1 MIDDLKVIRKKYG
14 EKMYHF
20 CRESFPTLL
29 EEPGKLLK
37 LLSDNFHESHFLF
50 DDIVANGKESEFKN
64 FIYSLVD
71 VENNN
76 ELVMIKTPEELMSEA
91 GYVLVECYNE
101 EDIQKFRK
109 YYAPGEELCTFKGG
123 RLDRCKVFFAVKKNV
138 LDIKREDFKEPKRE
152 DEYGTSVISIQ
163 FTKDGTYTLSIKNR
177 YNHTVNNP
185 DATFSNN
192 LDNII
197 PGLTKSFERYKGII
211 QMYKSENF
219 EIKGYVR
226 ANDGKYY
233 KYNEEINNV
242 YYCPDNIIIDH
253 FNVKKYDKSRYL
265 IIDYFVIDLSN
276 KSISLYDKKLSDS
289 FCDVIKDINKIE
301 IDNIDSGK
309 KITILGDF
317 CHCLEIITDKD
328 GKIISLKMNKIYD
341 IGDKFLS
348 YNTSLQKFTAEDLIK
363 VADDFLRRN
372 NTLQELY
379 LPNLTKVGHDF
390 LFRNNTLQELYL
402 PNLKIVGDLF
412 LWCNN
417 TLQELYLPNLKIV
430 GHDFL
435 RRNETL
441 QKFTAENLT
450 EVGNGFL
457 GFNTSLQKFIAEN
470 LTEVGNDFLCC
481 NTSLQELYLPN
492 LTKVGDNFLDF
503 NTSLQKFT
511 AENLTEVG
519 NNFLWCNNTLQEL
532 YFPNLTEVGSD
543 FLYYN
548 TSLQELYL
556 PNLKIVGRQFLYKNT
571 SLQKFTAENLTKVG
585 NDFLCCNASLQKF
598 TAENLTE
605 VGSYFLFCNKTLQE
619 LYLPNLT
626 KVGYNFLNFN
636 TSLQKFTAE
645 NLTEVGDNFL
655 RWNETLQELYLPNLT
670 EVGDWFLNYNHK
682 LSNKILSEIEKRNRK
697 GRR

>member
-37 LLSDNFHESHFLF
+37 LLSDNFHESHSLF

-76 ELVMIKTPEELMSEA
+76 ELGMIKTPEELMSEA

-101 EDIQKFRK
+101 EDIQAFRK
-109 YYAPGEELCTFKGG
+109 YYARREELCTFKGG
-123 RLDRCKVFFAVKKNV
+123 RLDRCRVFFAVKKNV
-138 LDIKREDFKEPKRE
+138 SDIKREDFKNPTRQ

-163 FTKDGTYTLSIKNR
+163 FTKDGTNTLSIKNR

-197 PGLTKSFERYKGII
+197 PGLTASFEKHKDIV
-211 QMYKSENF
+211 QKYKSNRF

-233 KYNEEINNV
+233 KYNYEINNV
-242 YYCPDNIIIDH
+242 YYCPDNIIIDN
-253 FNVKKYDKSRYL
+253 FNVKRYDKSRYL
-265 IIDYFVIDLSN
+265 IIDYFIIDLSN
-276 KSISLYDKKLSDS
+276 KSIRLYDKKLSDS

-309 KITILGDF
+309 KITILGDNNKS
-317 CHCLEIITDKD
+317 LEIITDKD

-348 YNTSLQKFTAEDLIK
+348 YNTSLQKFTAENLTEVGDW
-363 VADDFLRRN
+363 FLSCN

-379 LPNLTKVGHDF
+379 LPNLTKVGNGFLCFNTSLQKFTAENLTEVGSDF
-390 LFRNNTLQELYL
+390 LYYNTSLQKFTAESLTE
-402 PNLKIVGDLF
+402 VGSYF

-435 RRNETL
+435 RRNKTL
-441 QKFTAENLT
+441 QKFTAENLI
-450 EVGNGFL
+450 
-457 GFNTSLQKFIAEN
+457 K
-470 LTEVGNDFLCC
+470 
-481 NTSLQELYLPN
+481 
-492 LTKVGDNFLDF
+492 
-503 NTSLQKFT
+503 
-511 AENLTEVG
+511 
-519 NNFLWCNNTLQEL
+519 
-532 YFPNLTEVGSD
+532 
-543 FLYYN
+543 
-548 TSLQELYL
+548 
-556 PNLKIVGRQFLYKNT
+556 
-571 SLQKFTAENLTKVG
+571 
-585 NDFLCCNASLQKF
+585 
-598 TAENLTE
+598 
-605 VGSYFLFCNKTLQE
+605 
-619 LYLPNLT
+619 
-626 KVGYNFLNFN
+626 
-636 TSLQKFTAE
+636 
-645 NLTEVGDNFL
+645 
-655 RWNETLQELYLPNLT
+655 
-670 EVGDWFLNYNHK
+670 VGDWFLNNNHK
-682 LSNKILSEIEKRNRK
+682 LRNKILSEIEKRNRK

>member
-29 EEPGKLLK
+29 EEPGKLSK
-37 LLSDNFHESHFLF
+37 LLSDNFHESHSLF

-76 ELVMIKTPEELMSEA
+76 ELGMTKTPEELMSEA

-123 RLDRCKVFFAVKKNV
+123 RLNSCRVFFAVKKNV
-138 LDIKREDFKEPKRE
+138 LDIKREDFKKPKRE

-163 FTKDGTYTLSIKNR
+163 FTKDETNTLSIKNR
-177 YNHTVNNP
+177 YNHTVVNP

-197 PGLTKSFERYKGII
+197 PGLTESFERYKGII
-211 QMYKSENF
+211 QMYKIKNF
-219 EIKGYVR
+219 EIKGYVM

-233 KYNEEINNV
+233 KYNYEINNV
-242 YYCPDNIIIDH
+242 YYCPDNIIIDN
-253 FNVKKYDKSRYL
+253 FNVKRYDKSRYL
-265 IIDYFVIDLSN
+265 IIDYFIIDLSN

-309 KITILGDF
+309 KITILGDNNKS
-317 CHCLEIITDKD
+317 LEIITDKD

-348 YNTSLQKFTAEDLIK
+348 YNTSLQKFTAENLTE
-363 VADDFLRRN
+363 VGDDCLCFN

-379 LPNLTKVGHDF
+379 FPNLTMVGHQF
-390 LFRNNTLQELYL
+390 L
-402 PNLKIVGDLF
+402 I
-412 LWCNN
+412 C
-417 TLQELYLPNLKIV
+417 
-430 GHDFL
+430 
-435 RRNETL
+435 
-441 QKFTAENLT
+441 
-450 EVGNGFL
+450 
-457 GFNTSLQKFIAEN
+457 
-470 LTEVGNDFLCC
+470 
-481 NTSLQELYLPN
+481 
-492 LTKVGDNFLDF
+492 

-511 AENLTEVG
+511 AENLIMVGCRFLPYNTSLRKFTAENLMEVG
-519 NNFLWCNNTLQEL
+519 DDFLRRNNTLQEL
-532 YFPNLTEVGSD
+532 YFPNLTEVG
-543 FLYYN
+543 
-548 TSLQELYL
+548 
-556 PNLKIVGRQFLYKNT
+556 
-571 SLQKFTAENLTKVG
+571 
-585 NDFLCCNASLQKF
+585 
-598 TAENLTE
+598 
-605 VGSYFLFCNKTLQE
+605 
-619 LYLPNLT
+619 
-626 KVGYNFLNFN
+626 
-636 TSLQKFTAE
+636 
-645 NLTEVGDNFL
+645 
-655 RWNETLQELYLPNLT
+655 
-670 EVGDWFLNYNHK
+670 DWFLNNNHK
-682 LSNKILSEIEKRNRK
+682 LRNKILSEIEKRNRR

>member
-37 LLSDNFHESHFLF
+37 LLSDNFHESHSLF

-76 ELVMIKTPEELMSEA
+76 ELGMIKTPEELMSEA

-101 EDIQKFRK
+101 GDIQAFRK

-123 RLDRCKVFFAVKKNV
+123 RLDRCRVFFAVKKNV
-138 LDIKREDFKEPKRE
+138 LDIKREDFKKPKRE

-163 FTKDGTYTLSIKNR
+163 FTKDGTNTLSIKNR

-197 PGLTKSFERYKGII
+197 PGLTASFEKHKDIV
-211 QMYKSENF
+211 QKYKSNRF

-233 KYNEEINNV
+233 KYNYEINNV
-242 YYCPDNIIIDH
+242 YYCPDNIIIDN
-253 FNVKKYDKSRYL
+253 FNVKRYDKSRYL
-265 IIDYFVIDLSN
+265 IIDYFIIDLSN

-289 FCDVIKDINKIE
+289 FCDIIKDINKIE

-309 KITILGDF
+309 KITILGDNNKS
-317 CHCLEIITDKD
+317 LEIITDKD

-348 YNTSLQKFTAEDLIK
+348 YNTSLQKFTAENLTEVGDW
-363 VADDFLRRN
+363 FLTCN

-379 LPNLTKVGHDF
+379 LPNLTKVGHQF
-390 LFRNNTLQELYL
+390 LICNTSLQKFTAE
-402 PNLKIVGDLF
+402 NLTEVGDNFLCFNTSLQKFTAESLTEVGSYF

-435 RRNETL
+435 
-441 QKFTAENLT
+441 
-450 EVGNGFL
+450 
-457 GFNTSLQKFIAEN
+457 
-470 LTEVGNDFLCC
+470 
-481 NTSLQELYLPN
+481 Y
-492 LTKVGDNFLDF
+492 
-503 NTSLQKFT
+503 
-511 AENLTEVG
+511 
-519 NNFLWCNNTLQEL
+519 
-532 YFPNLTEVGSD
+532 
-543 FLYYN
+543 
-548 TSLQELYL
+548 
-556 PNLKIVGRQFLYKNT
+556 
-571 SLQKFTAENLTKVG
+571 
-585 NDFLCCNASLQKF
+585 
-598 TAENLTE
+598 
-605 VGSYFLFCNKTLQE
+605 
-619 LYLPNLT
+619 
-626 KVGYNFLNFN
+626 
-636 TSLQKFTAE
+636 
-645 NLTEVGDNFL
+645 
-655 RWNETLQELYLPNLT
+655 
-670 EVGDWFLNYNHK
+670 YNHK
-682 LSNKILSEIEKRNRK
+682 LRNKILSEIEKRNRR

>member
-29 EEPGKLLK
+29 EEPGKLSK
-37 LLSDNFHESHFLF
+37 LLSDNFHESHSLF

-76 ELVMIKTPEELMSEA
+76 ELGMTKTPEELMSEA

-123 RLDRCKVFFAVKKNV
+123 RLNSCRVFFAVKKNV
-138 LDIKREDFKEPKRE
+138 LDIKREDFKKPKRE

-163 FTKDGTYTLSIKNR
+163 FTKDETNTLSIKNR
-177 YNHTVNNP
+177 YNHTVVNP

-197 PGLTKSFERYKGII
+197 PGLTESFERYKGII
-211 QMYKSENF
+211 QMYKIKNF
-219 EIKGYVR
+219 EIKGYVM

-233 KYNEEINNV
+233 KYNYEINNV
-242 YYCPDNIIIDH
+242 YYCPDNIIIDN
-253 FNVKKYDKSRYL
+253 FNVKRYDKSRYL
-265 IIDYFVIDLSN
+265 IIDYFIIDLSN

-309 KITILGDF
+309 KIIILGDNNKS
-317 CHCLEIITDKD
+317 LEIITDKD

-348 YNTSLQKFTAEDLIK
+348 YNTSLQKFTAENLTE
-363 VADDFLRRN
+363 VGDDCLCFN

-379 LPNLTKVGHDF
+379 FPNLTMVGHQF
-390 LFRNNTLQELYL
+390 L
-402 PNLKIVGDLF
+402 I
-412 LWCNN
+412 C
-417 TLQELYLPNLKIV
+417 
-430 GHDFL
+430 
-435 RRNETL
+435 
-441 QKFTAENLT
+441 
-450 EVGNGFL
+450 
-457 GFNTSLQKFIAEN
+457 
-470 LTEVGNDFLCC
+470 
-481 NTSLQELYLPN
+481 
-492 LTKVGDNFLDF
+492 

-511 AENLTEVG
+511 AENLIMVGCRFLPYNTSLQKFTAENLIEVG
-519 NNFLWCNNTLQEL
+519 DDFLRRNNTLQEL
-532 YFPNLTEVGSD
+532 YFPNLTEVG
-543 FLYYN
+543 
-548 TSLQELYL
+548 
-556 PNLKIVGRQFLYKNT
+556 
-571 SLQKFTAENLTKVG
+571 
-585 NDFLCCNASLQKF
+585 
-598 TAENLTE
+598 
-605 VGSYFLFCNKTLQE
+605 
-619 LYLPNLT
+619 
-626 KVGYNFLNFN
+626 
-636 TSLQKFTAE
+636 
-645 NLTEVGDNFL
+645 
-655 RWNETLQELYLPNLT
+655 
-670 EVGDWFLNYNHK
+670 DWFLNNNHK
-682 LSNKILSEIEKRNRK
+682 LRNKILSEIEKRNRR

>member
-29 EEPGKLLK
+29 EEPGKLSK
-37 LLSDNFHESHFLF
+37 LLSDNFHESHSLF

-76 ELVMIKTPEELMSEA
+76 ELGMTKTPEELMSEA

-123 RLDRCKVFFAVKKNV
+123 RLNSCRVFFTVKKNV
-138 LDIKREDFKEPKRE
+138 LDIKREDFKKPKRE

-163 FTKDGTYTLSIKNR
+163 FTKDETNTLSIKNR
-177 YNHTVNNP
+177 YNHTVVNP

-197 PGLTKSFERYKGII
+197 PGLTESFERYKGII
-211 QMYKSENF
+211 QMYKIKNF
-219 EIKGYVR
+219 EIKGYVM

-233 KYNEEINNV
+233 KYNYEINNV
-242 YYCPDNIIIDH
+242 YYCPDNIIIDN
-253 FNVKKYDKSRYL
+253 FNVKRYDKSRYL
-265 IIDYFVIDLSN
+265 IIDYFIIDLSN

-309 KITILGDF
+309 KITILGDNNKS
-317 CHCLEIITDKD
+317 LEIITDKD

-348 YNTSLQKFTAEDLIK
+348 YNTSLQKFTAENLTE
-363 VADDFLRRN
+363 VGDDCLCFN

-379 LPNLTKVGHDF
+379 FPNLTMVGHQF
-390 LFRNNTLQELYL
+390 L
-402 PNLKIVGDLF
+402 I
-412 LWCNN
+412 C
-417 TLQELYLPNLKIV
+417 
-430 GHDFL
+430 
-435 RRNETL
+435 
-441 QKFTAENLT
+441 
-450 EVGNGFL
+450 
-457 GFNTSLQKFIAEN
+457 
-470 LTEVGNDFLCC
+470 
-481 NTSLQELYLPN
+481 
-492 LTKVGDNFLDF
+492 

-511 AENLTEVG
+511 AENLIMVGCRFLPYNTSLQKFTAENLIEVG
-519 NNFLWCNNTLQEL
+519 DDFLRRNNTLQEL
-532 YFPNLTEVGSD
+532 YFPNLTEVG
-543 FLYYN
+543 
-548 TSLQELYL
+548 
-556 PNLKIVGRQFLYKNT
+556 
-571 SLQKFTAENLTKVG
+571 
-585 NDFLCCNASLQKF
+585 
-598 TAENLTE
+598 
-605 VGSYFLFCNKTLQE
+605 
-619 LYLPNLT
+619 
-626 KVGYNFLNFN
+626 
-636 TSLQKFTAE
+636 
-645 NLTEVGDNFL
+645 
-655 RWNETLQELYLPNLT
+655 
-670 EVGDWFLNYNHK
+670 DWFLNNNHK
-682 LSNKILSEIEKRNRK
+682 LRNKILSEIEKRNRR

>member
-29 EEPGKLLK
+29 EEPGKLSK
-37 LLSDNFHESHFLF
+37 LLSDNFHESHSLF

-76 ELVMIKTPEELMSEA
+76 ELVMVKTPEELMSEA

-101 EDIQKFRK
+101 GDIQAFRK
-109 YYAPGEELCTFKGG
+109 YYARREELCTFKGG
-123 RLDRCKVFFAVKKNV
+123 RLNRCRVFFAVKKNV
-138 LDIKREDFKEPKRE
+138 SDIKREDFKNPTRQ

-163 FTKDGTYTLSIKNR
+163 FTKDGTNTLSIKNR

-197 PGLTKSFERYKGII
+197 PGLTESFERYKGII
-211 QMYKSENF
+211 QRYKSENF

-233 KYNEEINNV
+233 KYNYEINNV

-265 IIDYFVIDLSN
+265 IIDYFIIDLSN

-309 KITILGDF
+309 KITILCDNNKS
-317 CHCLEIITDKD
+317 LEIITDKD

-348 YNTSLQKFTAEDLIK
+348 YNTSLQKFTAENLTE
-363 VADDFLRRN
+363 VGSDFLYY
-372 NTLQELY
+372 NTSLQKFTAES
-379 LPNLTKVGHDF
+379 LTEVGS
-390 LFRNNTLQELYL
+390 Y
-402 PNLKIVGDLF
+402 F

-435 RRNETL
+435 RRNKTL
-441 QKFTAENLT
+441 QKFTAENLI
-450 EVGNGFL
+450 
-457 GFNTSLQKFIAEN
+457 K
-470 LTEVGNDFLCC
+470 
-481 NTSLQELYLPN
+481 
-492 LTKVGDNFLDF
+492 
-503 NTSLQKFT
+503 
-511 AENLTEVG
+511 
-519 NNFLWCNNTLQEL
+519 
-532 YFPNLTEVGSD
+532 
-543 FLYYN
+543 
-548 TSLQELYL
+548 
-556 PNLKIVGRQFLYKNT
+556 
-571 SLQKFTAENLTKVG
+571 
-585 NDFLCCNASLQKF
+585 
-598 TAENLTE
+598 
-605 VGSYFLFCNKTLQE
+605 
-619 LYLPNLT
+619 
-626 KVGYNFLNFN
+626 
-636 TSLQKFTAE
+636 
-645 NLTEVGDNFL
+645 
-655 RWNETLQELYLPNLT
+655 
-670 EVGDWFLNYNHK
+670 VGDWFLNNNHK
-682 LSNKILSEIEKRNRK
+682 LRNKILSEIEKRNRK

>member
-29 EEPGKLLK
+29 EEPGKLSK
-37 LLSDNFHESHFLF
+37 LLSDNFHESHSLF
-50 DDIVANGKESEFKN
+50 DDIVANRKESEFKN

-76 ELVMIKTPEELMSEA
+76 ELGMTKTPEELMSEA

-123 RLDRCKVFFAVKKNV
+123 RLNSCRVFFAVKKNV
-138 LDIKREDFKEPKRE
+138 LDIKREDFKKPKRE

-163 FTKDGTYTLSIKNR
+163 FTKDETNTLSIKNR
-177 YNHTVNNP
+177 YNHTVVNP

-197 PGLTKSFERYKGII
+197 PGLTESFERYKGII
-211 QMYKSENF
+211 QMYKIKNF
-219 EIKGYVR
+219 EIKGYVM

-233 KYNEEINNV
+233 KYNYEINNV
-242 YYCPDNIIIDH
+242 YYCPDNIIIDN

-265 IIDYFVIDLSN
+265 IIDYFIIDLSN

-309 KITILGDF
+309 KITILGDNNKS
-317 CHCLEIITDKD
+317 LEIITDKD

-348 YNTSLQKFTAEDLIK
+348 YNTSLQKFTAENLTE
-363 VADDFLRRN
+363 VGDDCLCFN

-379 LPNLTKVGHDF
+379 FPNLTMVGHQF
-390 LFRNNTLQELYL
+390 L
-402 PNLKIVGDLF
+402 I
-412 LWCNN
+412 C
-417 TLQELYLPNLKIV
+417 
-430 GHDFL
+430 
-435 RRNETL
+435 
-441 QKFTAENLT
+441 
-450 EVGNGFL
+450 
-457 GFNTSLQKFIAEN
+457 
-470 LTEVGNDFLCC
+470 
-481 NTSLQELYLPN
+481 
-492 LTKVGDNFLDF
+492 

-511 AENLTEVG
+511 AENLIMVGCRFLPYNTSLQKFTAENLIEVG
-519 NNFLWCNNTLQEL
+519 DDFLRRNNTLQEL
-532 YFPNLTEVGSD
+532 YFPNLTEVG
-543 FLYYN
+543 
-548 TSLQELYL
+548 
-556 PNLKIVGRQFLYKNT
+556 
-571 SLQKFTAENLTKVG
+571 
-585 NDFLCCNASLQKF
+585 
-598 TAENLTE
+598 
-605 VGSYFLFCNKTLQE
+605 
-619 LYLPNLT
+619 
-626 KVGYNFLNFN
+626 
-636 TSLQKFTAE
+636 
-645 NLTEVGDNFL
+645 
-655 RWNETLQELYLPNLT
+655 
-670 EVGDWFLNYNHK
+670 DWFLNNNHK
-682 LSNKILSEIEKRNRK
+682 LRNKILSEIEKRNRK

>member
-37 LLSDNFHESHFLF
+37 LLSDNFHESHSLF

-76 ELVMIKTPEELMSEA
+76 ELVMIKTPEELMSSA

-109 YYAPGEELCTFKGG
+109 YYAQGEELCTFNGG
-123 RLDRCKVFFAVKKNV
+123 RLDRCRVFFAVKKNV
-138 LDIKREDFKEPKRE
+138 SDIKREDFKNPTRQ

-163 FTKDGTYTLSIKNR
+163 FTKDGTNTLSIKNR

-197 PGLTKSFERYKGII
+197 PGLTESFERYKGIV
-211 QMYKSENF
+211 QKYKSKSF
-219 EIKGYVR
+219 EIEGYVR

-233 KYNEEINNV
+233 KYNYEINNV

-265 IIDYFVIDLSN
+265 IIDYFIIDLSN

-309 KITILGDF
+309 KITILGDNNKS
-317 CHCLEIITDKD
+317 LEIITDKD

-348 YNTSLQKFTAEDLIK
+348 YNTSLQKFTAENLIE
-363 VADDFLRRN
+363 VADDFLCCN
-372 NTLQELY
+372 NALQELY
-379 LPNLTKVGHDF
+379 F
-390 LFRNNTLQELYL
+390 
-402 PNLKIVGDLF
+402 PNLKIVGSRF
-412 LWCNN
+412 L
-417 TLQELYLPNLKIV
+417 
-430 GHDFL
+430 
-435 RRNETL
+435 
-441 QKFTAENLT
+441 
-450 EVGNGFL
+450 
-457 GFNTSLQKFIAEN
+457 
-470 LTEVGNDFLCC
+470 ND
-481 NTSLQELYLPN
+481 
-492 LTKVGDNFLDF
+492 

-511 AENLTEVG
+511 AENLIKVG
-519 NNFLWCNNTLQEL
+519 DDFLCCNNTLQEL
-532 YFPNLTEVGSD
+532 YFPNLTEVG
-543 FLYYN
+543 
-548 TSLQELYL
+548 
-556 PNLKIVGRQFLYKNT
+556 
-571 SLQKFTAENLTKVG
+571 
-585 NDFLCCNASLQKF
+585 
-598 TAENLTE
+598 
-605 VGSYFLFCNKTLQE
+605 
-619 LYLPNLT
+619 
-626 KVGYNFLNFN
+626 
-636 TSLQKFTAE
+636 
-645 NLTEVGDNFL
+645 
-655 RWNETLQELYLPNLT
+655 
-670 EVGDWFLNYNHK
+670 DWFLDNNHK
-682 LSNKILSEIEKRNRK
+682 LRNKILSEIEKRNRK

>member
-37 LLSDNFHESHFLF
+37 LLSDNFHESHSLF

-76 ELVMIKTPEELMSEA
+76 ELVMIKTPEELMSSA

-101 EDIQKFRK
+101 GDIQAFRK

-123 RLDRCKVFFAVKKNV
+123 RLNRCRVFFAVKKNV
-138 LDIKREDFKEPKRE
+138 SDIKREDFKNPTRQ

-163 FTKDGTYTLSIKNR
+163 FTKDGTNTLSIKNR

-197 PGLTKSFERYKGII
+197 PGLTESFERYKGII
-211 QMYKSENF
+211 QRYKSQNF
-219 EIKGYVR
+219 EIEGYVR

-233 KYNEEINNV
+233 KYNYEINNV

-265 IIDYFVIDLSN
+265 IIDYFIIDLSN

-309 KITILGDF
+309 KITILGDNNKS
-317 CHCLEIITDKD
+317 LVIITNKD
-328 GKIISLKMNKIYD
+328 GKIISLKMDEIYV
-341 IGDKFLS
+341 IGDYFLDWNKSLQELYVPNLTEVGDYFLYCNKF
-348 YNTSLQKFTAEDLIK
+348 LQKFT
-363 VADDFLRRN
+363 V
-372 NTLQELY
+372 Q
-379 LPNLTKVGHDF
+379 NLTKVGDCF
-390 LFRNNTLQELYL
+390 LF
-402 PNLKIVGDLF
+402 D
-412 LWCNN
+412 
-417 TLQELYLPNLKIV
+417 
-430 GHDFL
+430 
-435 RRNETL
+435 
-441 QKFTAENLT
+441 
-450 EVGNGFL
+450 
-457 GFNTSLQKFIAEN
+457 
-470 LTEVGNDFLCC
+470 

-492 LTKVGDNFLDF
+492 LTEVGGDFLDW
-503 NTSLQKFT
+503 NKSLQKFT
-511 AENLTEVG
+511 AENLIKVG
-519 NNFLWCNNTLQEL
+519 NDFLRCNDTLQEL
-532 YFPNLTEVGSD
+532 YLPNLTEVGSD
-543 FLYYN
+543 FLYY
-548 TSLQELYL
+548 
-556 PNLKIVGRQFLYKNT
+556 
-571 SLQKFTAENLTKVG
+571 
-585 NDFLCCNASLQKF
+585 
-598 TAENLTE
+598 
-605 VGSYFLFCNKTLQE
+605 
-619 LYLPNLT
+619 
-626 KVGYNFLNFN
+626 N

-655 RWNETLQELYLPNLT
+655 CCNTSLQKFTAENLTEVGCYFLGCNNTLQELYLPNLT
-670 EVGDWFLNYNHK
+670 KVGDWFLDNNHK
-682 LSNKILSEIEKRNRK
+682 LRNKILSEIEKRNRR

>member
-29 EEPGKLLK
+29 EEPGKLSK
-37 LLSDNFHESHFLF
+37 LLSDNFHESHSLF

-64 FIYSLVD
+64 YIYSLVD

-76 ELVMIKTPEELMSEA
+76 ELVQIKTPEELMSEA

-109 YYAPGEELCTFKGG
+109 YYAQGEELCTFNGG
-123 RLDRCKVFFAVKKNV
+123 RLNRCRVFFAVKKNV
-138 LDIKREDFKEPKRE
+138 SDIKREDFKNPTRQ

-163 FTKDGTYTLSIKNR
+163 FTKDGTNTLSIKNR

-197 PGLTKSFERYKGII
+197 PGLTESFERYKGII
-211 QMYKSENF
+211 QRYKSQNF
-219 EIKGYVR
+219 EIEGYVR

-233 KYNEEINNV
+233 KYNYEINNV

-265 IIDYFVIDLSN
+265 IIDYFIIDLSN

-309 KITILGDF
+309 KITILGDNNKS
-317 CHCLEIITDKD
+317 LVIITNKD
-328 GKIISLKMNKIYD
+328 GKIISLKMDEIYV
-341 IGDKFLS
+341 IGDYFLDWNKSLQELYVPNLTEVGDYFLYCNKF
-348 YNTSLQKFTAEDLIK
+348 LQKFT
-363 VADDFLRRN
+363 V
-372 NTLQELY
+372 Q
-379 LPNLTKVGHDF
+379 NLTKVGDCF
-390 LFRNNTLQELYL
+390 LFDN
-402 PNLKIVGDLF
+402 
-412 LWCNN
+412 
-417 TLQELYLPNLKIV
+417 
-430 GHDFL
+430 
-435 RRNETL
+435 
-441 QKFTAENLT
+441 A
-450 EVGNGFL
+450 
-457 GFNTSLQKFIAEN
+457 
-470 LTEVGNDFLCC
+470 
-481 NTSLQELYLPN
+481 SLQELYLPN
-492 LTKVGDNFLDF
+492 LTEVGGDFLDW
-503 NTSLQKFT
+503 NKSLQKFT
-511 AENLTEVG
+511 AENLIKVG
-519 NNFLWCNNTLQEL
+519 NDFLRCNDTLQEL
-532 YFPNLTEVGSD
+532 YLPNLTEVGSD

-548 TSLQELYL
+548 TSLQ
-556 PNLKIVGRQFLYKNT
+556 
-571 SLQKFTAENLTKVG
+571 
-585 NDFLCCNASLQKF
+585 KF

-605 VGSYFLFCNKTLQE
+605 VGDWFLSCNNTLQE
-619 LYLPNLT
+619 LYIPNLT
-626 KVGYNFLNFN
+626 KVGDNFLYCN

-645 NLTEVGDNFL
+645 NLTEVGCYFL
-655 RWNETLQELYLPNLT
+655 GCNNTLQELYLPNLT
-670 EVGDWFLNYNHK
+670 KVGDWFLDNNHK
-682 LSNKILSEIEKRNRK
+682 LRNKILSEIEKRNRR

>member
-29 EEPGKLLK
+29 EEPGKLSK
-37 LLSDNFHESHFLF
+37 LLSDNFHESHSLF

-76 ELVMIKTPEELMSEA
+76 ELGMTKTPEELMSEA

-123 RLDRCKVFFAVKKNV
+123 RLNSCRVFFAVKKNV
-138 LDIKREDFKEPKRE
+138 LDIKREDFKKPKRE

-163 FTKDGTYTLSIKNR
+163 FTKDETNTLSIKNR
-177 YNHTVNNP
+177 YNHTVVNP

-197 PGLTKSFERYKGII
+197 PGLTESFERYKGII
-211 QMYKSENF
+211 QMYKIKNF
-219 EIKGYVR
+219 EIKGYVM

-233 KYNEEINNV
+233 KYNYEINNV
-242 YYCPDNIIIDH
+242 YYCPDNIIIDN
-253 FNVKKYDKSRYL
+253 FNVKRYDKSRYL
-265 IIDYFVIDLSN
+265 IIDYFIIDLSN

-309 KITILGDF
+309 KITILGDNNKS
-317 CHCLEIITDKD
+317 LEIITDKD

-348 YNTSLQKFTAEDLIK
+348 YNTSLQKFTAENLTE
-363 VADDFLRRN
+363 VGDDCLCFN

-379 LPNLTKVGHDF
+379 FPNLTWVGHQF
-390 LFRNNTLQELYL
+390 L
-402 PNLKIVGDLF
+402 I
-412 LWCNN
+412 C
-417 TLQELYLPNLKIV
+417 
-430 GHDFL
+430 
-435 RRNETL
+435 
-441 QKFTAENLT
+441 
-450 EVGNGFL
+450 
-457 GFNTSLQKFIAEN
+457 
-470 LTEVGNDFLCC
+470 
-481 NTSLQELYLPN
+481 
-492 LTKVGDNFLDF
+492 

-511 AENLTEVG
+511 AENLIMVGCRFLTYNTSLQKFTAENLIEVG
-519 NNFLWCNNTLQEL
+519 DDFLRRNNTLQEL
-532 YFPNLTEVGSD
+532 YFPNLTEVG
-543 FLYYN
+543 
-548 TSLQELYL
+548 
-556 PNLKIVGRQFLYKNT
+556 
-571 SLQKFTAENLTKVG
+571 
-585 NDFLCCNASLQKF
+585 
-598 TAENLTE
+598 
-605 VGSYFLFCNKTLQE
+605 
-619 LYLPNLT
+619 
-626 KVGYNFLNFN
+626 
-636 TSLQKFTAE
+636 
-645 NLTEVGDNFL
+645 
-655 RWNETLQELYLPNLT
+655 
-670 EVGDWFLNYNHK
+670 DWFLNNNHK
-682 LSNKILSEIEKRNRK
+682 LRNKILSEIEKRNRR

>member
-76 ELVMIKTPEELMSEA
+76 ELGMIKTPEELMSEA

-101 EDIQKFRK
+101 GDIQAFRK
-109 YYAPGEELCTFKGG
+109 YYARREELCTFKGG
-123 RLDRCKVFFAVKKNV
+123 RLNRCRVFFAVKKNV
-138 LDIKREDFKEPKRE
+138 SDIKREDFKNPTRQ

-163 FTKDGTYTLSIKNR
+163 FTKDGTNTLSIKNR

-197 PGLTKSFERYKGII
+197 PGLTASFEKHKDIV
-211 QMYKSENF
+211 QKYKSNRF

-233 KYNEEINNV
+233 KYNYEINNV

-265 IIDYFVIDLSN
+265 IIDYFIIDLSN

-309 KITILGDF
+309 KITILCDNNKS
-317 CHCLEIITDKD
+317 LEIITDKD

-348 YNTSLQKFTAEDLIK
+348 YNTSLQKFTAENLTEVGDW
-363 VADDFLRRN
+363 FLCY
-372 NTLQELY
+372 NTFLQELY
-379 LPNLTKVGHDF
+379 LPNLTEVGNWF
-390 LFRNNTLQELYL
+390 LADNNSLQELYL
-402 PNLKIVGDLF
+402 PSLKIVGDNFLRWNTSLQKFTAENLTEVGSYF

-435 RRNETL
+435 RRNKTL
-441 QKFTAENLT
+441 QKFTAENLI
-450 EVGNGFL
+450 
-457 GFNTSLQKFIAEN
+457 K
-470 LTEVGNDFLCC
+470 
-481 NTSLQELYLPN
+481 
-492 LTKVGDNFLDF
+492 
-503 NTSLQKFT
+503 
-511 AENLTEVG
+511 
-519 NNFLWCNNTLQEL
+519 
-532 YFPNLTEVGSD
+532 
-543 FLYYN
+543 
-548 TSLQELYL
+548 
-556 PNLKIVGRQFLYKNT
+556 
-571 SLQKFTAENLTKVG
+571 
-585 NDFLCCNASLQKF
+585 
-598 TAENLTE
+598 
-605 VGSYFLFCNKTLQE
+605 
-619 LYLPNLT
+619 
-626 KVGYNFLNFN
+626 
-636 TSLQKFTAE
+636 
-645 NLTEVGDNFL
+645 
-655 RWNETLQELYLPNLT
+655 
-670 EVGDWFLNYNHK
+670 VGDWFLNNNHK
-682 LSNKILSEIEKRNRK
+682 LRNKILSEIEKRNRK

>member
-29 EEPGKLLK
+29 EEPGKLSK
-37 LLSDNFHESHFLF
+37 LLSDNFHESHSLF
-50 DDIVANGKESEFKN
+50 YDIVANEKESEFKN

-76 ELVMIKTPEELMSEA
+76 ELVMIKTPEELMSSA

-101 EDIQKFRK
+101 GDIQAFRK

-123 RLDRCKVFFAVKKNV
+123 RLNRCRVFFAVKKNV
-138 LDIKREDFKEPKRE
+138 SDIKREDFKNPTRQ

-163 FTKDGTYTLSIKNR
+163 FTKDGTNTLSIKNR

-197 PGLTKSFERYKGII
+197 PGLTESFERYKGII
-211 QMYKSENF
+211 QRYKSENF

-233 KYNEEINNV
+233 KYNYEINNV

-265 IIDYFVIDLSN
+265 IIDYFIIDLSN

-309 KITILGDF
+309 KITILGDNNKS
-317 CHCLEIITDKD
+317 LVIITNKD
-328 GKIISLKMNKIYD
+328 GKIISLKMDEIYV
-341 IGDKFLS
+341 IGD
-348 YNTSLQKFTAEDLIK
+348 Y
-363 VADDFLRRN
+363 
-372 NTLQELY
+372 
-379 LPNLTKVGHDF
+379 F
-390 LFRNNTLQELYL
+390 LF
-402 PNLKIVGDLF
+402 D
-412 LWCNN
+412 
-417 TLQELYLPNLKIV
+417 
-430 GHDFL
+430 
-435 RRNETL
+435 
-441 QKFTAENLT
+441 
-450 EVGNGFL
+450 
-457 GFNTSLQKFIAEN
+457 
-470 LTEVGNDFLCC
+470 

-492 LTKVGDNFLDF
+492 LTKVGDGFLTGNISLQELYVPNLTKVGDCFLFDNTSLQELYLPNLTEVGGDFLDW
-503 NTSLQKFT
+503 NKSLQKFT
-511 AENLTEVG
+511 AENLIKVG
-519 NNFLWCNNTLQEL
+519 NDFLRCNDTLQEL
-532 YFPNLTEVGSD
+532 YLPNLTEVGSD
-543 FLYYN
+543 FLYY
-548 TSLQELYL
+548 
-556 PNLKIVGRQFLYKNT
+556 
-571 SLQKFTAENLTKVG
+571 
-585 NDFLCCNASLQKF
+585 
-598 TAENLTE
+598 
-605 VGSYFLFCNKTLQE
+605 
-619 LYLPNLT
+619 
-626 KVGYNFLNFN
+626 N

-655 RWNETLQELYLPNLT
+655 CCNTSLQKFTAENLTEVGCYFLGCNNTLQELYLPNLT
-670 EVGDWFLNYNHK
+670 KVGDWFLDNNHK
-682 LSNKILSEIEKRNRK
+682 LRNKILSEIEKRNRR

>member
-37 LLSDNFHESHFLF
+37 LLSDNFHESHSLF

-76 ELVMIKTPEELMSEA
+76 ELVMIKTPEELMSSA

-101 EDIQKFRK
+101 GDIQAFRK

-123 RLDRCKVFFAVKKNV
+123 RLNRCRVFFAVKKNV
-138 LDIKREDFKEPKRE
+138 SDIKREDFKNPTRQ

-163 FTKDGTYTLSIKNR
+163 FTKDGTNTLSIKNR

-197 PGLTKSFERYKGII
+197 PGLTESFERYKGII
-211 QMYKSENF
+211 QRYKSQNF

-233 KYNEEINNV
+233 KYNYEINNV

-265 IIDYFVIDLSN
+265 IIDYFIIDLSN

-289 FCDVIKDINKIE
+289 FCDIIKDINKIE

-309 KITILGDF
+309 KITILCDNNKS
-317 CHCLEIITDKD
+317 LEIITDKA

-348 YNTSLQKFTAEDLIK
+348 YNTSLQKFTAENLTEVGDY
-363 VADDFLRRN
+363 FLYCN
-372 NTLQELY
+372 KFLQKFTVQ
-379 LPNLTKVGHDF
+379 NLTKVGDCF
-390 LFRNNTLQELYL
+390 LF
-402 PNLKIVGDLF
+402 D
-412 LWCNN
+412 
-417 TLQELYLPNLKIV
+417 
-430 GHDFL
+430 
-435 RRNETL
+435 
-441 QKFTAENLT
+441 
-450 EVGNGFL
+450 
-457 GFNTSLQKFIAEN
+457 
-470 LTEVGNDFLCC
+470 

-492 LTKVGDNFLDF
+492 LTKVGDGFLTGNISLQELYVPNLTEVGYMFLNYNISLQELYVPNLTEVGGDF
-503 NTSLQKFT
+503 LSENTSLQKFT
-511 AENLTEVG
+511 APNLTKTG
-519 NNFLWCNNTLQEL
+519 DGFLGSNTSLQEL
-532 YFPNLTEVGSD
+532 CVPNLTEVGD
-543 FLYYN
+543 WFLYYN
-548 TSLQELYL
+548 TSLQKLY
-556 PNLKIVGRQFLYKNT
+556 V
-571 SLQKFTAENLTKVG
+571 
-585 NDFLCCNASLQKF
+585 
-598 TAENLTE
+598 
-605 VGSYFLFCNKTLQE
+605 
-619 LYLPNLT
+619 PNLT
-626 KVGYNFLNFN
+626 KAGDKFLYSNK
-636 TSLQKFTAE
+636 S
-645 NLTEVGDNFL
+645 
-655 RWNETLQELYLPNLT
+655 LQELYLPNLT
-670 EVGDWFLNYNHK
+670 EVGDWFLNNNK
-682 LSNKILSEIEKRNRK
+682 ELRNKILSEIRKRNRR

>member
-29 EEPGKLLK
+29 EEPGKLSK

-50 DDIVANGKESEFKN
+50 DDIVANRKESEFKN

-76 ELVMIKTPEELMSEA
+76 ELGMTKTPEELMSEA

-123 RLDRCKVFFAVKKNV
+123 RLNSCRVFFAVKKNV
-138 LDIKREDFKEPKRE
+138 LDIKREDFKKPKRE

-163 FTKDGTYTLSIKNR
+163 FTKDETNTLSIKNR
-177 YNHTVNNP
+177 YNHTVVNP

-197 PGLTKSFERYKGII
+197 PGLTESFERYKGII
-211 QMYKSENF
+211 QMYKIKNF
-219 EIKGYVR
+219 EIKGYVM

-233 KYNEEINNV
+233 KYNYEINNV
-242 YYCPDNIIIDH
+242 YYCPDNIIIDN

-265 IIDYFVIDLSN
+265 IIDYFIIDLSN

-309 KITILGDF
+309 KITILGDNNKS
-317 CHCLEIITDKD
+317 LEIITDKD

-348 YNTSLQKFTAEDLIK
+348 YNTSLQKFTAENLTE
-363 VADDFLRRN
+363 VGDDCLCFN

-379 LPNLTKVGHDF
+379 FPNLTMVGHQF
-390 LFRNNTLQELYL
+390 L
-402 PNLKIVGDLF
+402 I
-412 LWCNN
+412 C
-417 TLQELYLPNLKIV
+417 
-430 GHDFL
+430 
-435 RRNETL
+435 
-441 QKFTAENLT
+441 
-450 EVGNGFL
+450 
-457 GFNTSLQKFIAEN
+457 
-470 LTEVGNDFLCC
+470 
-481 NTSLQELYLPN
+481 
-492 LTKVGDNFLDF
+492 

-511 AENLTEVG
+511 AENLIMVGCRFLPYNTSLQKFTAENLIEVG
-519 NNFLWCNNTLQEL
+519 DDFLRRNNTLQEL
-532 YFPNLTEVGSD
+532 YFPNLTEVG
-543 FLYYN
+543 
-548 TSLQELYL
+548 
-556 PNLKIVGRQFLYKNT
+556 
-571 SLQKFTAENLTKVG
+571 
-585 NDFLCCNASLQKF
+585 
-598 TAENLTE
+598 
-605 VGSYFLFCNKTLQE
+605 
-619 LYLPNLT
+619 
-626 KVGYNFLNFN
+626 
-636 TSLQKFTAE
+636 
-645 NLTEVGDNFL
+645 
-655 RWNETLQELYLPNLT
+655 
-670 EVGDWFLNYNHK
+670 DWFLNNNHK
-682 LSNKILSEIEKRNRK
+682 LRNKILSEIEKRNRK

>member
-50 DDIVANGKESEFKN
+50 DDIVANGQESEFKN

-76 ELVMIKTPEELMSEA
+76 ELGMIKTPEELMSEA

-109 YYAPGEELCTFKGG
+109 YYASGEELCTFKGG
-123 RLDRCKVFFAVKKNV
+123 RLDRCRVFFAVKKNV
-138 LDIKREDFKEPKRE
+138 SDIKREDFKNPTRQE
-152 DEYGTSVISIQ
+152 EYGTSVISIQ
-163 FTKDGTYTLSIKNR
+163 FTKDGTNTLSIKNR

-211 QMYKSENF
+211 QRYKGQNF
-219 EIKGYVR
+219 EIEGYVR

-233 KYNEEINNV
+233 KYNYEINNV
-242 YYCPDNIIIDH
+242 YYCPDNIIIDN

-265 IIDYFVIDLSN
+265 IIDYFIIDLSKDN

-309 KITILGDF
+309 KITILGDNNKS
-317 CHCLEIITDKD
+317 LEIITDKD

-341 IGDKFLS
+341 IGHQFL
-348 YNTSLQKFTAEDLIK
+348 YKNTS
-363 VADDFLRRN
+363 
-372 NTLQELY
+372 
-379 LPNLTKVGHDF
+379 
-390 LFRNNTLQELYL
+390 
-402 PNLKIVGDLF
+402 
-412 LWCNN
+412 
-417 TLQELYLPNLKIV
+417 
-430 GHDFL
+430 
-435 RRNETL
+435 L

-450 EVGNGFL
+450 EVG
-457 GFNTSLQKFIAEN
+457 S
-470 LTEVGNDFLCC
+470 DFLYC

-492 LTKVGDNFLDF
+492 LTKVGD
-503 NTSLQKFT
+503 
-511 AENLTEVG
+511 
-519 NNFLWCNNTLQEL
+519 
-532 YFPNLTEVGSD
+532 D
-543 FLYYN
+543 FLRRN
-548 TSLQELYL
+548 KT
-556 PNLKIVGRQFLYKNT
+556 
-571 SLQKFTAENLTKVG
+571 LQKFTAENLTKVG

-605 VGSYFLFCNKTLQE
+605 VGD
-619 LYLPNLT
+619 
-626 KVGYNFLNFN
+626 NFLRFN

-645 NLTEVGDNFL
+645 NLTEVGSCFLGCNNTLQELYFPNLKIVGDNFL
-655 RWNETLQELYLPNLT
+655 HCNNTLQELYLPNLKIVGHDFLPYNTSLQELYLPNLT
-670 EVGDWFLNYNHK
+670 EVGRYFLNYNYK
-682 LSNKILSEIEKRNRK
+682 LRDKILSEIKNRNRK
-697 GRR
+697 GGR

>member
-29 EEPGKLLK
+29 EEPGKLSK
-37 LLSDNFHESHFLF
+37 LLSDNFHESHSLF

-76 ELVMIKTPEELMSEA
+76 ELVMIKTPEELMSSA

-101 EDIQKFRK
+101 GDIQAFRK
-109 YYAPGEELCTFKGG
+109 YYARREELCTFKGG
-123 RLDRCKVFFAVKKNV
+123 RLNRCRVFFAVKKNV
-138 LDIKREDFKEPKRE
+138 SDIKREDFKNPTRQ

-163 FTKDGTYTLSIKNR
+163 FTKDGTNTLSIKNR

-197 PGLTKSFERYKGII
+197 PGLTASFEKHKDIV
-211 QMYKSENF
+211 QKYKSNRF

-233 KYNEEINNV
+233 KYNYEINNV
-242 YYCPDNIIIDH
+242 YYCPDNIIIDN
-253 FNVKKYDKSRYL
+253 FNVKRYDKSRYL
-265 IIDYFVIDLSN
+265 IIDYFIIDLSN
-276 KSISLYDKKLSDS
+276 KSIRLYDKKLSDS

-309 KITILGDF
+309 KITILGDNNKS
-317 CHCLEIITDKD
+317 LEIITDKD

-348 YNTSLQKFTAEDLIK
+348 YNTSLQKFTAENLTEVGDW
-363 VADDFLRRN
+363 FLSCN

-379 LPNLTKVGHDF
+379 LPNLTKVGNGF
-390 LFRNNTLQELYL
+390 LCFNTSLQKFTAE
-402 PNLKIVGDLF
+402 NLTEVGSYF

-435 RRNETL
+435 RRNKTL
-441 QKFTAENLT
+441 QKFTAENLI
-450 EVGNGFL
+450 
-457 GFNTSLQKFIAEN
+457 K
-470 LTEVGNDFLCC
+470 
-481 NTSLQELYLPN
+481 
-492 LTKVGDNFLDF
+492 
-503 NTSLQKFT
+503 
-511 AENLTEVG
+511 
-519 NNFLWCNNTLQEL
+519 
-532 YFPNLTEVGSD
+532 
-543 FLYYN
+543 
-548 TSLQELYL
+548 
-556 PNLKIVGRQFLYKNT
+556 
-571 SLQKFTAENLTKVG
+571 
-585 NDFLCCNASLQKF
+585 
-598 TAENLTE
+598 
-605 VGSYFLFCNKTLQE
+605 
-619 LYLPNLT
+619 
-626 KVGYNFLNFN
+626 
-636 TSLQKFTAE
+636 
-645 NLTEVGDNFL
+645 
-655 RWNETLQELYLPNLT
+655 
-670 EVGDWFLNYNHK
+670 VGDWFLNNNHK
-682 LSNKILSEIEKRNRK
+682 LRNKILSEIEKRNRK

>member
-37 LLSDNFHESHFLF
+37 LLSDNFHESHSLF

-76 ELVMIKTPEELMSEA
+76 ELGMIKTPEELMSEA

-101 EDIQKFRK
+101 GDIQAFRK
-109 YYAPGEELCTFKGG
+109 YYARREELCTFKGG
-123 RLDRCKVFFAVKKNV
+123 RLNRCRVFFAVKKNV
-138 LDIKREDFKEPKRE
+138 SDIKREDFKNPTRQ

-163 FTKDGTYTLSIKNR
+163 FTKDGTNTLSIKNR

-197 PGLTKSFERYKGII
+197 PGLTESFEKHKDIV
-211 QMYKSENF
+211 QKYKSNRF

-233 KYNEEINNV
+233 KYNYEINNV

-265 IIDYFVIDLSN
+265 IIDYFIIDLSN

-309 KITILGDF
+309 KITILGDNNKS
-317 CHCLEIITDKD
+317 LEIITDKA

-348 YNTSLQKFTAEDLIK
+348 YNTSLQKFTAENLTEVGDW
-363 VADDFLRRN
+363 FLSCN

-379 LPNLTKVGHDF
+379 LPNLTKVGNGF
-390 LFRNNTLQELYL
+390 LCFNTSLQKFTAE
-402 PNLKIVGDLF
+402 NLTEVGSYF

-435 RRNETL
+435 RRNKTL
-441 QKFTAENLT
+441 QKFTAENLI
-450 EVGNGFL
+450 
-457 GFNTSLQKFIAEN
+457 K
-470 LTEVGNDFLCC
+470 
-481 NTSLQELYLPN
+481 
-492 LTKVGDNFLDF
+492 
-503 NTSLQKFT
+503 
-511 AENLTEVG
+511 
-519 NNFLWCNNTLQEL
+519 
-532 YFPNLTEVGSD
+532 
-543 FLYYN
+543 
-548 TSLQELYL
+548 
-556 PNLKIVGRQFLYKNT
+556 
-571 SLQKFTAENLTKVG
+571 
-585 NDFLCCNASLQKF
+585 
-598 TAENLTE
+598 
-605 VGSYFLFCNKTLQE
+605 
-619 LYLPNLT
+619 
-626 KVGYNFLNFN
+626 
-636 TSLQKFTAE
+636 
-645 NLTEVGDNFL
+645 
-655 RWNETLQELYLPNLT
+655 
-670 EVGDWFLNYNHK
+670 VGDWFLNNNHK
-682 LSNKILSEIEKRNRK
+682 LRNKILSEIEKRNRR

>member
-37 LLSDNFHESHFLF
+37 LLSDNFHESHSLF

-76 ELVMIKTPEELMSEA
+76 ELVMIKTPEELMSSA

-101 EDIQKFRK
+101 GDIQAFRK

-123 RLDRCKVFFAVKKNV
+123 RLNRCRVFFAVKKNV
-138 LDIKREDFKEPKRE
+138 SDIKREDFKNPTRQ

-163 FTKDGTYTLSIKNR
+163 FTKDGTNTLSIKNR

-197 PGLTKSFERYKGII
+197 PGLTESFEKHKDIV
-211 QMYKSENF
+211 QKYKSNRF

-233 KYNEEINNV
+233 KYNYEINNV
-242 YYCPDNIIIDH
+242 YSCPDNIIIDN
-253 FNVKKYDKSRYL
+253 FNVKRYDKSRYL
-265 IIDYFVIDLSN
+265 IIDYFIIDLSN
-276 KSISLYDKKLSDS
+276 KSIRLYDKKLSDS

-309 KITILGDF
+309 KITILCDNNKS
-317 CHCLEIITDKD
+317 LEIITDKA

-348 YNTSLQKFTAEDLIK
+348 YNTSLQKFTAENLTEVGDY
-363 VADDFLRRN
+363 FLYCN
-372 NTLQELY
+372 KFLQKFTVQ
-379 LPNLTKVGHDF
+379 NLTKVGDCF
-390 LFRNNTLQELYL
+390 LF
-402 PNLKIVGDLF
+402 D
-412 LWCNN
+412 
-417 TLQELYLPNLKIV
+417 
-430 GHDFL
+430 
-435 RRNETL
+435 
-441 QKFTAENLT
+441 
-450 EVGNGFL
+450 
-457 GFNTSLQKFIAEN
+457 
-470 LTEVGNDFLCC
+470 

-492 LTKVGDNFLDF
+492 LTKVGDGFLTGNISLQELYVPNLTEVGYMFLNYNISLQELYVPNLTEVGGDF
-503 NTSLQKFT
+503 LSENTSLQKFT
-511 AENLTEVG
+511 APNLTKTG
-519 NNFLWCNNTLQEL
+519 DGFLGSNTSLQEL
-532 YFPNLTEVGSD
+532 CVPNLTEVGD
-543 FLYYN
+543 WFLYYN
-548 TSLQELYL
+548 TSLQKLY
-556 PNLKIVGRQFLYKNT
+556 V
-571 SLQKFTAENLTKVG
+571 
-585 NDFLCCNASLQKF
+585 
-598 TAENLTE
+598 
-605 VGSYFLFCNKTLQE
+605 
-619 LYLPNLT
+619 PNLT
-626 KVGYNFLNFN
+626 KAGDKFLYSNK
-636 TSLQKFTAE
+636 S
-645 NLTEVGDNFL
+645 
-655 RWNETLQELYLPNLT
+655 LQELYLPNLT
-670 EVGDWFLNYNHK
+670 EVGDWFLNNNK
-682 LSNKILSEIEKRNRK
+682 ELRNKILSEIRKRNRR